1 MKRIVLAVGLAAI
14 GITSIAA
21 DASAQW
27 RRGRDRVVIERANPG
42 INAST
47 LAVILA
53 IQAAKRAAREDTTVI
68 RDRSREFVPLK

>member
-1 MKRIVLAVGLAAI
+1 MKRIVLAALGAVVVFGAVAP
-14 GITSIAA
+14 AE
-21 DASAQW
+21 AQW

-42 INAST
+42 LNVNT

-53 IQAAKRAAREDTTVI
+53 LQAAKRARESDTTVI